1 LGDDSHDLLAPKH
14 RIQRSR
20 GHGLLDLVD
29 LSVGSRVELIEV
41 LPQPGQETAN
51 LVGHP
56 RHIEVPIGLL
66 CASGCGSVA
75 RIAEAGDR
83 VAGLLAGDL

>member
-1 LGDDSHDLLAPKH
+1 MVE
-14 RIQRSR
+14 
-20 GHGLLDLVD
+20 LVD
-29 LSVGSRVELIEV
+29 LSVGSRVEIVEV
-41 LPQPGQETAN
+41 LTEPGQEPAH

-56 RHIEVPIGLL
+56 RHIEVLIGLL
-66 CASGCGSVA
+66 CARGCQSVA